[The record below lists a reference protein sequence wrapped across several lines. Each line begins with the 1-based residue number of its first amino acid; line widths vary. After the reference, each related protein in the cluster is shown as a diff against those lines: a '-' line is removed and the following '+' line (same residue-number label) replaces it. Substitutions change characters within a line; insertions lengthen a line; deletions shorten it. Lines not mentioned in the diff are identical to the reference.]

1 MARIPYGVSSFSR
14 LQKDNYIYIDKTK
27 YIETLESYGEPY
39 IFFLRPRRFGKTLFL
54 STLEN
59 YYDIQEKENF
69 DRLFGDLYIGQNT
82 TELAN
87 NYYILKF
94 DFSGVTTNSKSEMK
108 RLFAQKVKKGIK
120 SFVDKYDFDINI
132 SESEEAA
139 GIIHDFNME
148 IANKIRHQERKI
160 YLLIDEYDHFAND
173 ILGKDPDEFQ
183 EIVGQ
188 TGSIRIF
195 FEAIKEATADGIIS
209 RIFVTGVSPI
219 TLDSMTSG
227 FNIAKNKTMDSNL
240 NTMMGFTEK
249 EARYLI
255 KETMPGYDFDSMLQ
269 RLKEYYDGYLFTHRA
284 NERVF
289 NTDMLLYYVS
299 EYLIDNTEPSELIDS
314 NISSDYSK
322 LQNLFSLKDRKQN
335 YEILEDI
342 LAGNDQRGKVTV
354 EFNLQRR
361 FSKKD
366 FLSLLFYLGFLT
378 IAREEDGFIY
388 FRVPNYAVK
397 EIYFDYFNSIISEE
411 TLFDSLE
418 IEASVVEILKN
429 GDIKP
434 FIEKVE
440 ATLAALSNRDYIKF
454 DEKYIKILIF
464 SYLNLTQ
471 LSIVKSEYEVEEGY
485 LDLALLRRNKKKGNF
500 DALIELKY
508 IKAADYRE
516 KGEALVE
523 QKLNEASEQLERYGR
538 AAEFKDRKDLKKWA
552 LVFTGTDAAAVKV
565 IK

>member
-14 LQKDNYIYIDKTK
+14 LQKENYIYIDKTK

-54 STLEN
+54 STLEH

-69 DRLFGDLYIGQNT
+69 DRLFGGLYIGQNKT
-82 TELAN
+82 KLAS
-87 NYYILKF
+87 NYYVLKF

-108 RLFAQKVKKGIK
+108 RLFAQKVRKGIK

-132 SESEEAA
+132 SDSEEAA

-148 IANKIRHQERKI
+148 IANKIRQQERKI

-173 ILGKDPDEFQ
+173 ILGKDADEFQ

-249 EARYLI
+249 EASYLI

-299 EYLIDNTEPSELIDS
+299 EYLIDNTEP
-314 NISSDYSK
+314 
-322 LQNLFSLKDRKQN
+322 
-335 YEILEDI
+335 
-342 LAGNDQRGKVTV
+342 
-354 EFNLQRR
+354 
-361 FSKKD
+361 
-366 FLSLLFYLGFLT
+366 
-378 IAREEDGFIY
+378 
-388 FRVPNYAVK
+388 P
-397 EIYFDYFNSIISEE
+397 
-411 TLFDSLE
+411 
-418 IEASVVEILKN
+418 
-429 GDIKP
+429 
-434 FIEKVE
+434 
-440 ATLAALSNRDYIKF
+440 
-454 DEKYIKILIF
+454 
-464 SYLNLTQ
+464 
-471 LSIVKSEYEVEEGY
+471 
-485 LDLALLRRNKKKGNF
+485 
-500 DALIELKY
+500 
-508 IKAADYRE
+508 
-516 KGEALVE
+516 
-523 QKLNEASEQLERYGR
+523 
-538 AAEFKDRKDLKKWA
+538 
-552 LVFTGTDAAAVKV
+552 
-565 IK
+565 